1 MSTLNPQQLIAAQ
14 QAGVEAF
21 FGFANKAFEGV
32 EKLVALNLQAGKVT
46 LAENQEIVTKA
57 LSTSNPSE
65 LFALPST
72 LSQPTAEKVTSYGR
86 QVHEILSGV
95 QSEFLKTVTDL
106 FQQSQKEGQAFVES
120 LAKNAPAGSEGTI
133 AAWNTAFSAINSTYE
148 SANKAAKQFVA
159 TVSAAA

>member
-1 MSTLNPQQLIAAQ
+1 
-14 QAGVEAF
+14 
-21 FGFANKAFEGV
+21 
-32 EKLVALNLQAGKVT
+32 
-46 LAENQEIVTKA
+46 TKA

-65 LFALPST
+65 LFALPTT
-72 LSQPTAEKVTSYGR
+72 LSQPAAEKVTSYSR
-86 QVHEILSGV
+86 QVHEILSGI
-95 QSEFLKTVTDL
+95 QSEFLKTATEL